1 MSRRSTALVA
11 LMAILFAGCTSAG
24 AAAPA
29 TPTATV
35 EPTPMPT
42 ATPEPTPVGFVQS
55 YDQCKAVVQPAID
68 VIAEISTRLTTA
80 GGINIKDYKALVD
93 TIPSSDMDRL
103 SGGTN
108 RFCRNVAIQD
118 VALASLDHM
127 QASAAWENC
136 LSFPSTKQQP
146 CIDEVVQ
153 RWWSKGSKDYNQAL
167 ADMMNLEQGVI
178 PPLDPDP
185 IYDLESPKP
194 SHTPEELANVAC
206 QREYGDA
213 ARDVH
218 ELARALAEGTN
229 LTNYAAWLKAASDDL
244 EKVDTSDLDGTCLIS
259 IGAAIRTVVN
269 DHQDARDAWRTCAK
283 QKTDKKFNA
292 CFDKS
297 VRPIWGDRMTADYTK
312 LFAAMGTLYMDQVG
326 LLIPAFIPHD
336 KPL

>member
-1 MSRRSTALVA
+1 MFRRSTALIAFVA
-11 LMAILFAGCTSAG
+11 VLLAGCTSAG

-35 EPTPMPT
+35 APTPTPT
-42 ATPEPTPVGFVQS
+42 ATPEPTPTGFLQS
-55 YDQCKAVVQPAID
+55 YEQCKAVVQAQID
-68 VIAEISTRLTTA
+68 VIAEISTRLTTS

-103 SGGTN
+103 PGGTN
-108 RFCRNVAIQD
+108 RFCRNVAVQD

-136 LSFPSTKQQP
+136 LTFPSSKQQP

-153 RWWSKGSKDYNQAL
+153 RWWSKASEDYNQAL

-185 IYDLESPKP
+185 IYDQESPKA
-194 SHTPEELANVAC
+194 SHTPEELANLAC

-218 ELARALAEGTN
+218 ELARALAEGIS
-229 LTNYAAWLKAASDDL
+229 LANYEAWLNAASDDL
-244 EKVDTSDLDGTCLIS
+244 DKVDTSELDGTCLIS
-259 IGAAIRTVVN
+259 LGATIRTVVN
-269 DHQDARDAWRTCAK
+269 DHRDARDAWRACNK
-283 QKTDKKFNA
+283 QKTQAKWDKCNEKN
-292 CFDKS
+292 
-297 VRPIWGDRMTADYTK
+297 VQPIWGDRMTADYTK
-312 LFAAMGTLYMDQVG
+312 LFDAMGSLYMDQIA
-326 LLIPAFIPHD
+326 LLIPSFIPHD